1 MIRPMNS
8 PANPGL
14 RTEQRGAARWMIL
27 DRPQRRNALTVE
39 LVGALADEIEGVD
52 PGATRAVVISG
63 APPAFCGG
71 GDLTSLG
78 AIAEQGAL
86 AVSEFIYSQFHRT
99 VRAISDARVPVIAA
113 VNGAAL
119 GAGLDLAAACD
130 LRYAAQSATFA
141 SSWINVGLVPGM
153 GGAAWLTRMA
163 GATRAAELVLLGQT
177 IDAAT
182 ALEWGLVNRVVADQ
196 ELDDQVAG
204 VVAILE
210 RLPEP
215 GVARSKAALRRAR
228 ESGLDGELA
237 ALGAV
242 QGSLLTS
249 AEFRAATARF
259 RK

>member
-1 MIRPMNS
+1 MNS
-8 PANPGL
+8 TADSGL
-14 RTEQRGAARWMIL
+14 RTEQRGSARWLIL
-27 DRPQRRNALTVE
+27 DRPRLRNALTVE
-39 LVGALADEIEGVD
+39 LMAALADEIEGAD
-52 PGATRAVVISG
+52 PAVARAVVISG

-71 GDLTSLG
+71 GDLASLG

-86 AVSEFIYSQFHRT
+86 AVSEFIYAQFHRT

-130 LRYAAQSATFA
+130 LRYAAASATFA

-153 GGAAWLTRMA
+153 GGASWLTAMA

-177 IDAAT
+177 INAAT
-182 ALEWGLVNRVVADQ
+182 ALDWGLVNGVVADQ
-196 ELDDQVAG
+196 ELDQHVAG
-204 VVAILE
+204 VIATIE

-215 GVARSKAALRRAR
+215 ALARSKAALRRAR
-228 ESGLDGELA
+228 EIGLDAELA

-249 AEFRAATARF
+249 EDFRAATARF